1 MRDDWVAAR
10 RLSSAFHSGAADNFL
25 SAVFEIDTTERWQAV
40 ALALV
45 GDVST
50 LADLAHGGM
59 PRTGLI
65 TAWRR
70 CSTVGIGPNDP
81 LRPPR
86 NPHRCNTIHDCRWL

>member
-45 GDVST
+45 GEVST
-50 LADLAHGGM
+50 LADLAHGGDAQDW
-59 PRTGLI
+59 L
-65 TAWRR
+65 
-70 CSTVGIGPNDP
+70 D
-81 LRPPR
+81 
-86 NPHRCNTIHDCRWL
+86 HRLGSLLDRGDRSE

>member
-45 GDVST
+45 GEVST
-50 LADLAHGGM
+50 LADQAHGQAAQDW
-59 PRTGLI
+59 LD
-65 TAWRR
+65 RR
-70 CSTVGIGPNDP
+70 LALLLDSSDGSE
-81 LRPPR
+81 
-86 NPHRCNTIHDCRWL
+86 